1 MIKVL
6 LIESDP
12 KTRDIITVGLDQ
24 FQVFDVDHA
33 EDAWGV
39 EMARE
44 GSYDLMLVNLELGKG
59 VDGLDIVKEIREF
72 DDKAEIVLITRGR
85 SSKLLSK
92 EKAAQNIFALLTQ
105 PVEEQPF
112 FKLLARVRE
121 RIEQK
126 QAKR

>member
-1 MIKVL
+1 
-6 LIESDP
+6 
-12 KTRDIITVGLDQ
+12 VGLDQ

-44 GSYDLMLVNLELGKG
+44 GSYDLMLANLELGKG